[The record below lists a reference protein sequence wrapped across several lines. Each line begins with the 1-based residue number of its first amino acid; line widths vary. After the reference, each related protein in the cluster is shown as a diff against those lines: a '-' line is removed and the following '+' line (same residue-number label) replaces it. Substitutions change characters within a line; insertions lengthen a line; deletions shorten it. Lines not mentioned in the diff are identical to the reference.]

1 MKTPGWR
8 RPLVIW
14 AFVRRFPCWQVYLFL
29 LILSLAVRSVVTPWT
44 ESSDIEAHRLADV
57 PRMTSEG
64 AIGGEPV
71 TLAYREWGDPA
82 NPVKVVALHGSPAI
96 GSTYDKLG
104 PLLADHAHVIAPFMP
119 GYGSSSKWV
128 PDYGIKTNARYTLA
142 LMDELGIDAAH
153 VLGYSIGS
161 GLGLWMQELAGDRV
175 DSLIFY
181 GGIGI
186 QEGEGS
192 GDYHFE
198 HFKYRLGYL
207 LLVVGGELTP
217 HFGLLG
223 PLHFRHAFIRNF
235 TDLDQRPLRGIL
247 EGLNDTKT
255 PLLILQDH
263 EDFFVPSNTAREH
276 HEIVRHSE
284 LVILDGGHGLV
295 FSEDGSRKLAEEIV
309 PFIETFENTSARP
322 TRRTVDPYG
331 PIERPELD
339 LPVFDQDLRITR
351 NMNPWAQVGAI
362 MFGTYIL
369 EDPTTVFTGI
379 LVSKGLIDPFV
390 ALIGIFFGIFTGDLA
405 LYLLGRVFGARA
417 LRWRLVEKRL
427 PAHHVD
433 RLANWFDRHGWTA
446 VLASRFLPGS
456 RVPLYV
462 AAGAMARK
470 PGRFALWTGLAVMI
484 WAPVML
490 LLVVLLGDAALTK
503 SKALFGNT
511 WIALF
516 AALLFVL
523 FVLRVLILCT
533 TKVGRGKL
541 KASVARLW
549 RYEFWP
555 PYVFYLPL
563 LPVVAKLAIQHGGL
577 KTLTAVNPAM
587 PESGFVDESKIE
599 ILEALP
605 ERWIVPSDILEAHDA
620 EQALG
625 SLHGLMGERG
635 WAYPLILKPD
645 AGQRGYAVRKIDDV
659 DEAIEY
665 FTDVTG
671 RVLVQTYHPGPY
683 EAGVFYIRR
692 PDEDNGRIFSITDK
706 VFPTVTGDGK
716 HTLEELIF
724 RDRRLRMQ
732 AGVFLNRFADESEE
746 VIPVGE
752 TRSLAV
758 SGNHA
763 QGTLF
768 RDGAHLHTDA
778 LEARV
783 DEIARRYDGFYFGR
797 FDVRYTD
804 PEAFKRGEDL
814 AIVELNG
821 VTSESTNLYDP
832 DKSLRWAYGVLF
844 AQWREA
850 FTIGAINRRRGA
862 EVTSMWRVW
871 RKMRH
876 HFRHRTRHGRAD

>member
-8 RPLVIW
+8 RPLVLW
-14 AFVRRFPCWQVYLFL
+14 AFIRRFPCWQVYVVL
-29 LILSLAVRSVVTPWT
+29 LILSLAVRSVVPSWT
-44 ESSDIEAHRLADV
+44 EPGDGKQQRLAEV
-57 PRMTSEG
+57 PRVTSDG
-64 AIGGEPV
+64 PIGGEPIR
-71 TLAYREWGDPA
+71 LAYREWGDPD
-82 NPVKVVALHGSPAI
+82 NPVKIVALHGSPAI

-104 PLLADHAHVIAPFMP
+104 PILGEHAHVVAPFMP
-119 GYGSSSKWV
+119 GYGMSSKWV
-128 PDYGIKTNARYTLA
+128 PDYGIKANARYTLA
-142 LMDELGIDAAH
+142 LMDELGIDSAH

-161 GLGLWMQELAGDRV
+161 GVGLWMEEIDDQRV
-175 DSLIFY
+175 DSLLFY

-192 GDYHFE
+192 GDFHFE
-198 HFKYRLGYL
+198 HFKYRVGYL
-207 LLVVGGELTP
+207 LLVVGGEMTP

-223 PLHFRHAFIRNF
+223 PLHFRHAFLRNF

-247 EGLNDTKT
+247 EGLNDTRT

-263 EDFFVPSNTAREH
+263 EDFFVSSNTAREH
-276 HEIVRHSE
+276 HDIVRHSH
-284 LVILDGGHGLV
+284 LVILDGAHGLV
-295 FSEDGSRKLAEEIV
+295 FSPDGSRRLADEIV
-309 PFIETFENTSARP
+309 PFVETFEDPAAEP
-322 TRRTVDPYG
+322 TRRTEDPYG
-331 PIERPELD
+331 PIERPTLD
-339 LPVFDQDLRITR
+339 LPLLDQDLGVSRR
-351 NMNPWAQVGAI
+351 MNPWMQMGAI
-362 MFGTYIL
+362 MFGTYVL

-390 ALIGIFFGIFTGDLA
+390 AVLAIFFGIFTGDLA

-417 LRWRLVEKRL
+417 LRWRFIEKRL

-433 RLANWFDRHGWTA
+433 RLGNWFDRHGWTA

-456 RVPLYV
+456 RLPLYV
-462 AAGAMARK
+462 SAGALGRK
-470 PGRFALWTGLAVMI
+470 PGRFALWTCLAVMI

-490 LLVVLLGDAALTK
+490 LLVVLLGDAAL
-503 SKALFGNT
+503 SQSRAVFGNT
-511 WIALF
+511 WIAILVT
-516 AALLFVL
+516 LIFVL
-523 FVLRVLILCT
+523 LVLRVLILST
-533 TKVGRGKL
+533 TKVGRSKL

-563 LPVVAKLAIQHGGL
+563 LPVVARLALRHGGL

-587 PESGFVDESKIE
+587 PESGFVDESKID
-599 ILEALP
+599 ILSALP
-605 ERWIVPSDILEAHDA
+605 ERWIVPSDVLDAHDA

-625 SLHGLMGERG
+625 TLHGLMGERG
-635 WAYPLILKPD
+635 WSYPLILKPD
-645 AGQRGYAVRKIDDV
+645 AGQRGYAVRKIDDD

-671 RVLVQTYHPGPY
+671 RVLVQTYHPGPH

-692 PDEDNGRIFSITDK
+692 PDEERGRIFSITDK

-716 HTLEELIF
+716 RTLEELIF

-732 AGVFLNRFADESEE
+732 AGVFLNRFADESED
-746 VIPVGE
+746 VIPEGE

-768 RDGAHLHTDA
+768 RDGSHLQTDA
-778 LEARV
+778 LEARI
-783 DEIARRYDGFYFGR
+783 DEIARQYEGFYFGR
-797 FDVRYTD
+797 FDLRYTD

-832 DKSLRWAYGVLF
+832 DRSLWWAYGVLF

-850 FTIGAINRRRGA
+850 FAIGDINRKRGA
-862 EVTSMWRVW
+862 EATSIWKVW

-876 HFRHRTRHGRAD
+876 HYRHRTRHGRAD

>member
-1 MKTPGWR
+1 
-8 RPLVIW
+8 
-14 AFVRRFPCWQVYLFL
+14 
-29 LILSLAVRSVVTPWT
+29 
-44 ESSDIEAHRLADV
+44 
-57 PRMTSEG
+57 
-64 AIGGEPV
+64 
-71 TLAYREWGDPA
+71 
-82 NPVKVVALHGSPAI
+82 
-96 GSTYDKLG
+96 
-104 PLLADHAHVIAPFMP
+104 
-119 GYGSSSKWV
+119 
-128 PDYGIKTNARYTLA
+128 
-142 LMDELGIDAAH
+142 
-153 VLGYSIGS
+153 
-161 GLGLWMQELAGDRV
+161 
-175 DSLIFY
+175 
-181 GGIGI
+181 
-186 QEGEGS
+186 
-192 GDYHFE
+192 
-198 HFKYRLGYL
+198 
-207 LLVVGGELTP
+207 
-217 HFGLLG
+217 
-223 PLHFRHAFIRNF
+223 
-235 TDLDQRPLRGIL
+235 
-247 EGLNDTKT
+247 
-255 PLLILQDH
+255 
-263 EDFFVPSNTAREH
+263 
-276 HEIVRHSE
+276 
-284 LVILDGGHGLV
+284 
-295 FSEDGSRKLAEEIV
+295 
-309 PFIETFENTSARP
+309 
-322 TRRTVDPYG
+322 
-331 PIERPELD
+331 
-339 LPVFDQDLRITR
+339 
-351 NMNPWAQVGAI
+351 MNPWAQVGAI
-362 MFGTYIL
+362 MFGTYVL

-390 ALIGIFFGIFTGDLA
+390 AVIAIFLGIFTGDLG
-405 LYLLGRVFGARA
+405 LYLIGRVFGARA
-417 LRWRLVEKRL
+417 LRWRRIEKRL

-456 RVPLYV
+456 RVPLYIS
-462 AAGAMARK
+462 AGAMGRK
-470 PGRFALWTGLAVMI
+470 PGRFALWTCLAVMI

-511 WIALF
+511 WIAILVT
-516 AALLFVL
+516 LIFVL

-555 PYVFYLPL
+555 PYAFYLPL
-563 LPVVAKLAIQHGGL
+563 LPVVARLALKHGGL

-587 PESGFVDESKIE
+587 PESGFVDESKID
-599 ILEALP
+599 ILRALP
-605 ERWIVPSDILEAHDA
+605 ERWIVPSAVIDVEEP

-625 SLHGLMGERG
+625 TLHGLMGERG
-635 WAYPLILKPD
+635 WSYPLILKPD
-645 AGQRGYAVRKIDDV
+645 AGQRGYAVRKIDD
-659 DEAIEY
+659 DEEAIEY

-671 RVLVQTYHPGPY
+671 RVLVQTYHPGPH
-683 EAGVFYIRR
+683 EAGVFYVRR
-692 PDEDNGRIFSITDK
+692 PDQERGRIFSITDK

-732 AGVFLNRFADESEE
+732 AGVFLNRFADESEDVLPE
-746 VIPVGE
+746 GE

-778 LEARV
+778 LEDRI
-783 DEIARRYDGFYFGR
+783 DEIARQYDGFYFGR
-797 FDVRYTD
+797 FDLRYSD

-832 DKSLRWAYGVLF
+832 DKSLGWAYGVLF

-850 FTIGAINRRRGA
+850 FAIGDINRKRGA
-862 EVTSMWRVW
+862 ETTSIWKVW